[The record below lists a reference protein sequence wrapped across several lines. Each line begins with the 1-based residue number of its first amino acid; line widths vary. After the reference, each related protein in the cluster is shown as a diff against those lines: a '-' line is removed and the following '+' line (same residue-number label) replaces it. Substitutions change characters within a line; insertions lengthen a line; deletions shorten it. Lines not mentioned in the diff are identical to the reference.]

1 MEKYPSISI
10 SIHFHHFNHH
20 FHPFPWKNGFSITI
34 SIHFHGKI
42 VFQSPFP
49 SISMEKLFFN
59 HHFHPFPWKNVFSI
73 TISIHFH
80 GKIVFQSPFPSISM
94 EKWFF
99 NHHFHPFQT
108 GVLVSGRL
116 FCGTRKINDP
126 GFLLGP
132 QCPHLRNSALMLA
145 LAAVAGAEKKG
156 RKGGGY
162 LHAIPIS
169 ALTGETILCLR
180 DTAPT
185 RCVRNDRWFQTFFSF
200 FCPENWGNEHHF

>member
-1 MEKYPSISI
+1 MEKYQSISI

-20 FHPFPWKNGFSITI
+20 FHPFSWKNGFSITI
-34 SIHFHGKI
+34 SIHFHGK
-42 VFQSPFP
+42 
-49 SISMEKLFFN
+49 M
-59 HHFHPFPWKNVFSI
+59 
-73 TISIHFH
+73 
-80 GKIVFQSPFPSISM
+80 VFQSPFPSISM

-145 LAAVAGAEKKG
+145 LAAVAGAEKKS

-169 ALTGETILCLR
+169 AHRTGETILFLR

-185 RCVRNDRWFQTFFSF
+185 RCVRNDRWLQTFFSF